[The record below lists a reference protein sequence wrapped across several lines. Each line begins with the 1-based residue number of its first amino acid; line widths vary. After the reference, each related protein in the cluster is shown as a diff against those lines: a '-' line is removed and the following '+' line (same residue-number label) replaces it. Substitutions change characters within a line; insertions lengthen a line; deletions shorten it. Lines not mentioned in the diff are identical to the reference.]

1 MTLDVRRYRFGY
13 AIFDGATLVSGE
25 IRDRYIALE
34 QLDRLAAKAKA
45 KPLMKIRPCMCCR
58 GVFESAGPHQRLCQT
73 CRQSAGS
80 LDLQM
85 VG

>member
-25 IRDRYIALE
+25 NRDRDVALA

-45 KPLMKIRPCMCCR
+45 KLLIKTRPCMCCR
-58 GVFESAGPHQRLCQT
+58 GGFDSAGPHQRLCPT

-80 LDLQM
+80 FDLQM